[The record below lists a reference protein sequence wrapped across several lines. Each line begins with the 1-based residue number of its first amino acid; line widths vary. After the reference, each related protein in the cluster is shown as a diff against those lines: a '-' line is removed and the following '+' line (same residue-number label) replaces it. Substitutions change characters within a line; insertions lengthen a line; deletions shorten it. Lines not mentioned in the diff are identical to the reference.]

1 MGRLIFSLHRM
12 NQTFKAPPS
21 LDDKSATLLGIWEH
35 HEKHSTDHPI
45 FQYPSGE
52 TNETGNVITW
62 GEAMRAMHAA
72 GRDIVDS
79 LVNGRNI
86 DSGRDKGERPV
97 IGILAVSGQFFN

>member
-1 MGRLIFSLHRM
+1 M

-21 LDDKSATLLGIWEH
+21 LDNNSATLLNIWEH

-45 FQYPSGE
+45 FQYSSGE
-52 TNETGNVITW
+52 TTEMGNVITW

-79 LVNGRNI
+79 LVNDRSIG
-86 DSGRDKGERPV
+86 SGRDNRERPV
-97 IGILAVSGQFFN
+97 IGILAVSG